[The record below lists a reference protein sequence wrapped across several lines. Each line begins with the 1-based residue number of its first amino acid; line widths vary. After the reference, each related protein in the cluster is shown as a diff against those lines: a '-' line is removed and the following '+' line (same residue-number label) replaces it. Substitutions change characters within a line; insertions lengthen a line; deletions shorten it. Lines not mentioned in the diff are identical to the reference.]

1 VIKNGKEKERKEF
14 NHFWSKEA
22 TLRHNIYPSRFNP
35 RTLSK
40 EGKIEAPY
48 LDVVKRKSREY
59 ILNCIAWA
67 NEQRKKGNPYA
78 RFPSEA
84 VCVNNLRLEIKRWI
98 EEGYPEVTD
107 TTRYLLNFW
116 FEQPRDKVFWF
127 SQREAIE
134 TLIYLYEVKGIT
146 KVSEFLNEYGAFKLS
161 GYEEYDKYPR
171 YVFRM
176 ATG

>member
-1 VIKNGKEKERKEF
+1 MARKKKEKDTITFEVRKPPSDITFIPPDSILEPYP
-14 NHFWSKEA
+14 KEV
-22 TLRHNIYPSRFNP
+22 R
-35 RTLSK
+35 
-40 EGKIEAPY
+40 IEAPY
-48 LDVVKRKSREY
+48 LDVVERKFREY
-59 ILNCIAWA
+59 ILNGIAWA
-67 NEQRKKGNPYA
+67 NEQRRNGNPYA

-84 VCVNNLRLEIKRWI
+84 VCVNNLRLEIKRRR
-98 EEGYPEVTD
+98 EEGYPDVTD